1 MIVLSLFNRNQG
13 QREGG
18 REGAFAPSHIPKI
31 FLIPCGIFS
40 NILIDHPKKL
50 IKGQIFSKM
59 TTIQGSSQRS
69 VSVLG
74 VLVN

>member
-1 MIVLSLFNRNQG
+1 LFSTYLTVIKG
-13 QREGG
+13 GGKGG
-18 REGAFAPSHIPKI
+18 REGAFALSQIPKI

-50 IKGQIFSKM
+50 IKGQIFTEM
-59 TTIQGSSQRS
+59 TTIQGSSRRS
-69 VSVLG
+69 VSILG